1 MTSGQ
6 EIPTKE
12 ELLTALRDSGEE
24 AQAKLGALPN
34 ERFED
39 GRYEGGWNGRQIL
52 AHVASIEWTYP
63 RLFDIAKEGEPP
75 PKGAAAP
82 ELRQDVKPAADGN
95 PTRIARGGILN
106 YNERQVAKR
115 AEATVAELLDEL
127 RRNRAATI
135 AAVEAADEEHL
146 RTPITSAGG
155 ISGALSQVLFGVA
168 VYHVRGH
175 IDDIVGS
182 G

>member
-1 MTSGQ
+1 MTAAEQ
-6 EIPTKE
+6 IPSKA
-12 ELLTALRDSGEE
+12 ELLAALRDSGED
-24 AQAKLGALPN
+24 AQSKLGALPA
-34 ERFED
+34 EQFED

-63 RLFDIAKEGEPP
+63 RLFDIAKEGEPL
-75 PKGAAAP
+75 ANNARAP
-82 ELRQDVKPAADGN
+82 ELRQDAKPAADGD
-95 PTRIARGGILN
+95 PTRTARGGILN

-135 AAVEAADEEHL
+135 AAVEAAGEEHL

-155 ISGALSQVLFGVA
+155 ISGALGQVLYGVA
-168 VYHVRGH
+168 VYHVRGY
-175 IDDIVGS
+175 IDDIVGPA
-182 G
+182 

>member
-1 MTSGQ
+1 MTAAEQVPS
-6 EIPTKE
+6 KA
-12 ELLTALRDSGEE
+12 ELLAALRDSGEE
-24 AQAKLGALPN
+24 AQAKLGALPA

-63 RLFDIAKEGEPP
+63 RLLDIANEGSPP
-75 PKGAAAP
+75 TDDAP
-82 ELRQDVKPAADGN
+82 APALRQDAKPAEDGN

-115 AEATVAELLDEL
+115 VEATVAELLDEF

-135 AAVEAADEEHL
+135 AAVEAVDDARL

-155 ISGALSQVLFGVA
+155 SSGALGQVLYGVA
-168 VYHVRGH
+168 VHHVRGH
-175 IDDIVGS
+175 IDDIVGPT
-182 G
+182 